1 LQEQLCANCGS
12 PVPETFC
19 GVCGQR
25 HGKRLVSVRRMLK
38 DLLDDQL
45 LVNSALPRTLHALVL
60 RPGMLTRE
68 YAAGRIVRYIAP
80 FRLYL
85 VSSLVFFLIVTLLA
99 NPVELGERVERNLGG
114 GAARTEAPAEARGD
128 GGAKYIQFGPMGDTA
143 AAPEWWKPAARRL
156 AAQEDRINGM
166 RKGQIVQ
173 GIVSGL
179 EQNAPTAM
187 FLLLPFYAAI
197 LKLLDFRTE
206 TDKKAEVYRNLA
218 SLYMQKNNWEKA
230 EKYFNEAIAIDPK
243 DDVSLAWIAEIY
255 SQKGGA
261 RNMKQLA
268 EPAMLDKAIEYYDRV
283 IAVKPEL
290 PNTYLNKRIV
300 MAKYMEYVRL
310 QKEAKEQ
317 EARINYKDKKAAAE
331 ATAAAVKHQ
340 ERIDELKVQFE
351 ELTKK
356 FSEAAKAAKAAG
368 AAPGAATASGTKP

>member
-1 LQEQLCANCGS
+1 MNR
-12 PVPETFC
+12 V
-19 GVCGQR
+19 
-25 HGKRLVSVRRMLK
+25 GKVVLVLGAM
-38 DLLDDQL
+38 
-45 LVNSALPRTLHALVL
+45 SALAVSGCKKEPTPAEIHKTKGNALL
-60 RPGMLTRE
+60 NESKWTE
-68 YAAGRIVRYIAP
+68 AAEE
-80 FRLYL
+80 FRL
-85 VSSLVFFLIVTLLA
+85 SLEADPKQEKLWEKRA
-99 NPVELGERVERNLGG
+99 YAHMQAGDMD
-114 GAARTEAPAEARGD
+114 AAD
-128 GGAKYIQFGPMGDTA
+128 
-143 AAPEWWKPAARRL
+143 
-156 AAQEDRINGM
+156 
-166 RKGQIVQ
+166 
-173 GIVSGL
+173 
-179 EQNAPTAM
+179 
-187 FLLLPFYAAI
+187 AAI

-340 ERIDELKVQFE
+340 ERIDQLKVEFE

-368 AAPGAATASGTKP
+368 AAPGAATAAGTKP

>member
-1 LQEQLCANCGS
+1 MQEQFCANCGS

-68 YAAGRIVRYIAP
+68 YAEGRIVRYIAP

-99 NPVELGERVERNLGG
+99 NPVELGEKVERSLGG
-114 GAARTEAPAEARGD
+114 GRTEAAGEVRANP
-128 GGAKYIQFGPMGDTA
+128 GGKYIQFGPMGDTA
-143 AAPEWWKPAARRL
+143 AVAGWWKPAARRL

-187 FLLLPFYAAI
+187 FLLLPFYAAV
-197 LKLLDFRTE
+197 LKLLYLRRNRLY
-206 TDKKAEVYRNLA
+206 AEHFVFALHIHAFSLLLFSLLLLARPLPALRVLVFWAPVYAFFAMRRVYGQGLLKTGAKFVLLGASYFAAFLA
-218 SLYMQKNNWEKA
+218 GL
-230 EKYFNEAIAIDPK
+230 F
-243 DDVSLAWIAEIY
+243 VTF
-255 SQKGGA
+255 
-261 RNMKQLA
+261 
-268 EPAMLDKAIEYYDRV
+268 V
-283 IAVKPEL
+283 V
-290 PNTYLNKRIV
+290 
-300 MAKYMEYVRL
+300 
-310 QKEAKEQ
+310 
-317 EARINYKDKKAAAE
+317 
-331 ATAAAVKHQ
+331 AT
-340 ERIDELKVQFE
+340 
-351 ELTKK
+351 LTI
-356 FSEAAKAAKAAG
+356 
-368 AAPGAATASGTKP
+368 

>member
-1 LQEQLCANCGS
+1 MQEQLCANCGS

-197 LKLLDFRTE
+197 LKLLYRRRDRLY
-206 TDKKAEVYRNLA
+206 AEHFVFALHVHAFSLLLFSLLLLARPLPALRVLVLWAPVYAFLA
-218 SLYMQKNNWEKA
+218 MRRVYGQGLLKTSAKFVLLGASY
-230 EKYFNEAIAIDPK
+230 
-243 DDVSLAWIAEIY
+243 LAAF
-255 SQKGGA
+255 
-261 RNMKQLA
+261 LA
-268 EPAMLDKAIEYYDRV
+268 GLFV
-283 IAVKPEL
+283 TV
-290 PNTYLNKRIV
+290 V
-300 MAKYMEYVRL
+300 V
-310 QKEAKEQ
+310 
-317 EARINYKDKKAAAE
+317 AA
-331 ATAAAVKHQ
+331 
-340 ERIDELKVQFE
+340 
-351 ELTKK
+351 LTI
-356 FSEAAKAAKAAG
+356 
-368 AAPGAATASGTKP
+368 